1 LERVVRLF
9 KLVVNRVPDLTILLH
24 PNNPEAVL
32 ERLKARTD
40 KDRFEREDREFF
52 NRVIDVYAD
61 LAHGQDTLA
70 RVMDVLVI
78 RPETWLV
85 KRKFWP
91 MDRLPVRAVINAEL
105 SPEEVVEQ
113 AYELIM
119 QALVAKE
126 QYNSWLK
133 TVGEGQ

>member
-1 LERVVRLF
+1 VERVVRLF